1 MVNKYTKNKKKIDHI
16 MCFLSLFCLFEAPLA
31 CAARQ
36 KGDYDCLAWLKC
48 QPLDFPNMYFIAVP
62 EHYSGKKKK
71 GKKKKK
77 KSLG

>member
-1 MVNKYTKNKKKIDHI
+1 

-48 QPLDFPNMYFIAVP
+48 PPLDFPNMY
-62 EHYSGKKKK
+62 SDK
-71 GKKKKK
+71 
-77 KSLG
+77 